1 MLKRVSVFVDVQN
14 IYYTV
19 KEIYNCH
26 FNYNKFILDVSD
38 KRELIKA
45 IAYAI
50 DKGDAKQIKFQK
62 ILENIGFE
70 IKLKP
75 YIQRSD
81 GSSKGDW
88 DIGITI
94 DILDYV
100 KQSDIVVLASGDGDF
115 GLLVD
120 KIKKDY
126 NVTVEVYGVQEL
138 TANSLIEQA
147 TLFIPIK
154 GELLLTQ

>member
-1 MLKRVSVFVDVQN
+1 MLKRVSIFVDVQN

-19 KEIYNCH
+19 KQIYNCH
-26 FNYNKFILDVSD
+26 FNYNKFILDVTND
-38 KRELIKA
+38 RELIKA

-50 DKGDAKQIKFQK
+50 DKGDEKQIKFQK

-100 KQSDIVVLASGDGDF
+100 KQSDIIVLASGDGDF
-115 GLLVD
+115 GLLID
-120 KIKKDY
+120 KIKKEY
-126 NVTVEVYGVQEL
+126 NVIVEVYGVQEL
-138 TANSLIEQA
+138 TANSLIEQS
-147 TLFIPIK
+147 TKFIPIK
-154 GELLLTQ
+154 EELLLSQ